1 MSVMN
6 LHRRQDGESRLASES
21 DASLINTGFFSPF
34 TGRAAG
40 IQSLQASISKR
51 LCRTVSETSVR
62 QVFERCGVESR
73 HAVKHRD
80 CDATAGDAPAVEIGA
95 ESSFGQQASRTN
107 LSRCLE
113 DVGSSVSFVSTVTC
127 KAGVASGHRSPFAPL
142 TYPEMP

>member
-1 MSVMN
+1 MTN

-62 QVFERCGVESR
+62 QVYERCGASAQADDLEGSR
-73 HAVKHRD
+73 QHQYAEGTR
-80 CDATAGDAPAVEIGA
+80 EIGLNAGRLSKSGA
-95 ESSFGQQASRTN
+95 EITN
-107 LSRCLE
+107 
-113 DVGSSVSFVSTVTC
+113 
-127 KAGVASGHRSPFAPL
+127 GHRSPFAPL